1 MENSLCVTIDTKEDH
16 TMLVHFYKE
25 KEYRFK
31 DCVNGLYYLD
41 ISDPEITPLIAKGTV
56 TNYYL
61 YLL

>member
-1 MENSLCVTIDTKEDH
+1 
-16 TMLVHFYKE
+16 MLVHFYKD